1 MEEINLKD
9 LFDYFVSKWAIIV
22 ITCLAFVFVG
32 VIYTAFLKTPMYNS
46 YTTIVLT
53 MNSDSSS
60 NQSITQSDITL
71 NKNLISTYRGIMRSH
86 RILNQVINN
95 LNLGVSADELKSN
108 VSVTSDDDTELIKIS
123 VNSENSEDAMNIA
136 NEIAKVFSN
145 DIQDIYSIKNVS
157 IIDYAEEASNP
168 YNINMVKQVILMFLI
183 GLVLSSAVVFIMF
196 YFDTTVKST
205 EEIEKKIGLPC
216 LGVVPI
222 KYMPK
227 DKGGKRKWIMN

>member
-1 MEEINLKD
+1 MEEINLKE
-9 LFDYFVSKWAIIV
+9 LFDYFISKWVIIAG
-22 ITCLAFVFVG
+22 TCIVFVILG
-32 VIYTAFLKTPMYNS
+32 VVYTLCIQTPMYNS
-46 YTTIVLT
+46 YTTMVLT
-53 MNSDSSS
+53 MNSDDGS

-95 LNLGVSADELKSN
+95 LSLGVSADELKTR
-108 VSVTSDDDTELIKIS
+108 VSVTTEDDTELIRIS
-123 VNSENSEDAMNIA
+123 VNDENAANAKDIA

-157 IIDYAEEASNP
+157 IIDYAEESSSP
-168 YNINMVKQVILMFLI
+168 YNVNLAKQIILMFLI
-183 GLVLSSAVVFIMF
+183 GLVLSCAVIFIMF
-196 YFDTTVKST
+196 YFDTTIKNT

-227 DKGGKRKWIMN
+227 DKGGKRK